1 MSKRDPCGV
10 RGRATRQ
17 WPVDSAALHRYD
29 QGAFLFAD
37 CFIETGFSLHESDS
51 GLATVR
57 LTGEYDIARR
67 EELATLF
74 QSVNGADPLLID
86 MTDVSYVD
94 STFLNE
100 LATLRLSD
108 AARSITIAGVSEHV
122 ARLLK
127 TVSFDQLF
135 LITPATGE
143 AH

>member
-1 MSKRDPCGV
+1 LNEKNDP
-10 RGRATRQ
+10 Q
-17 WPVDSAALHRYD
+17 
-29 QGAFLFAD
+29 
-37 CFIETGFSLHESDS
+37 
-51 GLATVR
+51 LATVR

-67 EELATLF
+67 EELTQLF
-74 QSVNGADPLLID
+74 RSVNGGALVID

-108 AARSITIAGVSEHV
+108 KSRSITLAGVSEHV

-135 LITPATGE
+135 VILERA
-143 AH
+143 

>member
-1 MSKRDPCGV
+1 MNEKNDP
-10 RGRATRQ
+10 Q
-17 WPVDSAALHRYD
+17 
-29 QGAFLFAD
+29 
-37 CFIETGFSLHESDS
+37 
-51 GLATVR
+51 LATVR

-67 EELATLF
+67 EELTQLF
-74 QSVNGADPLLID
+74 RSVNGGALVID

-108 AARSITIAGVSEHV
+108 KSRSITLAGVSEHV

-135 LITPATGE
+135 VILERA
-143 AH
+143 